1 MMRQMMKSVAGVI
14 SISVLSA
21 SAGATWGLRFEVS
34 SDGTTWS
41 QSLNAHHGDVV
52 KFRMSSYFTPG
63 TKIGTIS
70 GIGNAI
76 VFAQFCGQTKVDGML
91 SDDTFQNLAEDT
103 ESALWNLFQI
113 SGNRIGL
120 GDITSVAGS
129 LYSNKLMPFVSN
141 PELVTPIYHGEIKI
155 SDDPTQRTLT
165 IQNSLFGGGTR
176 PGLQFWCDANIQS
189 WKRQAPVA
197 EEGPHTDVNA
207 SIQVNPGPCDAIDV
221 SGGFAVTK
229 DGANATPLVLTS
241 MVPGSYLLRWFK
253 DGVALTDSARISGSQ
268 TATLTIFP
276 AIALDS
282 GSYEL
287 RVRSDCS
294 SVFTTD
300 ADVAIACS
308 ADLNSDAIVEDAD
321 FVIFAAAYSE
331 LICPVS
337 PALCPADL
345 NADGFVD
352 DTDFVAFVAQYDA
365 LSCS

>member
-1 MMRQMMKSVAGVI
+1 MHNMMKSVAGAFFL
-14 SISVLSA
+14 SVLSA

-34 SDGTTWS
+34 SDGATWS
-41 QSLNAHHGDVV
+41 QSIDAHHGDVV

-113 SGNRIGL
+113 SGNLIGL

-129 LYSNKLMPFVSN
+129 LYSNKLMPFVAN

-155 SDDPTQRTLT
+155 SDDPTQRTLVL
-165 IQNSLFGGGTR
+165 QNSLFGGGTR
-176 PGLQFWCDANIQS
+176 PGLQFWCDANTQS
-189 WKRQAPVA
+189 WKRQAPVP

-207 SIQVNPGPCDAIDV
+207 TIQVNPGPCDAIDV
-221 SGGFAVTK
+221 SGGIAVTS
-229 DGANATPLVLTS
+229 DGANATPLVLNS
-241 MVPGSYLLRWFK
+241 MVPGTYLLRWFK
-253 DGVALTDSARISGSQ
+253 DGVALSDDSRISGSQ
-268 TATLTIFP
+268 TSTLTIFP
-276 AIALDS
+276 SIALDS
-282 GSYEL
+282 GSYTL
-287 RVRSDCS
+287 RVRSNCS
-294 SVFTTD
+294 SVFT
-300 ADVAIACS
+300 ASGNVAVACS
-308 ADLNSDAIVEDAD
+308 ADLNADAIVEDSD
-321 FVIFAAAYSE
+321 FVIFAAAYSD
-331 LICPVS
+331 LICPAS
-337 PALCPADL
+337 PAACPADL

-352 DTDFVAFVAQYDA
+352 DSDFVAFAAQYNA